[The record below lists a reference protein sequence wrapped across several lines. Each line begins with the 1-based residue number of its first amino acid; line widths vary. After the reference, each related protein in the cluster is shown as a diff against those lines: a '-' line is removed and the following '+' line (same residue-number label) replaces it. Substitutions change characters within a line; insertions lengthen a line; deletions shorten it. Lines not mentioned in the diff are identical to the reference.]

1 MPTRRD
7 LIGAASTLALSSL
20 LGGCAPARSKGEP
33 PMSNAS
39 NTTPDIIFHNGR
51 ITTLDRAKPLASA
64 VAIKDGRFVAVGT
77 DLGVFKQATFA
88 LREAFPT

>member
-7 LIGAASTLALSSL
+7 LIGVASTLALNSL
-20 LGGCAPARSKGEP
+20 LGGCATARSKGEP

-39 NTTPDIIFHNGR
+39 NATPDVIFHNGR

-77 DLGVFKQATFA
+77 DAEVMA
-88 LREAFPT
+88 LAGPGTRRVDLK